1 MMACIYCLPH
11 WGSGSGSGSGSSSSS
26 SPVCKEI
33 CL

>member
-11 WGSGSGSGSGSSSSS
+11 WGSGSGSGSSS

>member
-11 WGSGSGSGSGSSSSS
+11 WGSGSGSGSSSSSSS

>member
-11 WGSGSGSGSGSSSSS
+11 WGSGSGSGSSSSS